1 MPEDLGILDKR
12 GAKGSALKRGKGMLL
27 MMKKTQI
34 RNVQMGKGRRM
45 SLKGDMNRA
54 MVSFALS
61 IKPFIPR
68 TGISTVSCERERGT
82 VGNRK
87 ESRIPYGRGKRIK
100 HV

>member
-12 GAKGSALKRGKGMLL
+12 GAKGSALKRGKGTLL
-27 MMKKTQI
+27 LMKKTQI
-34 RNVQMGKGRRM
+34 RNTLMGKSRRL
-45 SLKGDMNRA
+45 SLKGNTNKA
-54 MVSFALS
+54 MESFALS

-68 TGISTVSCERERGT
+68 KGILMVSYERERGM

-87 ESRIPYGRGKRIK
+87 ESRIPYGRGKRIE